1 MDIMKPSTWFKS
13 DEETARDQARQITD
27 EKERDIALAGIDL
40 KYGHITNN
48 DHDKKVATLK
58 GEPWVKVLKME
69 LEQNKPGSGFFE
81 IDFNEDFVEY
91 LADNGYEGKDNDSIV
106 DGWFNDL
113 CKNIVMEGLED
124 EEGTTKS
131 ADVKSKDGVI
141 IQRLKTGD
149 DTAEYS

>member
-1 MDIMKPSTWFKS
+1 MKPSTWFKS
-13 DEETARDQARQITD
+13 DEETARDQARLIKD

-106 DGWFNDL
+106 DSWFNDL

-124 EEGTTKS
+124 EEGTTKT
-131 ADVKSKDGVI
+131 ADTKSKDGVI

>member
-1 MDIMKPSTWFKS
+1 MKPKTWFKS
-13 DEETARDQARQITD
+13 DEETARDQARLIKD

-131 ADVKSKDGVI
+131 ADTKSKDGVI

>member
-1 MDIMKPSTWFKS
+1 MKPKTWFKS
-13 DEETARDQARQITD
+13 DEETARDQARLIKD

-124 EEGTTKS
+124 EEGTTKT
-131 ADVKSKDGVI
+131 ADTKSKDGVI

>member
-1 MDIMKPSTWFKS
+1 MDIMKPNTWFKS
-13 DEETARDQARQITD
+13 EEETDRIQAKKLSN
-27 EKERDIALAGIDL
+27 EKERDIALAGLDL
-40 KYGHITNN
+40 KYGHITND

-69 LEQNKPGSGFFE
+69 LELNKPGSGFFE

-91 LADNGYEGKDNDSIV
+91 LANNGYEGSDNDTIV
-106 DGWFNDL
+106 DNWFNDL

-124 EEGTTKS
+124 YEGTTKS
-131 ADVKSKDGVI
+131 ADTKIKDGVI

-149 DTAEYS
+149 DTAQYS